1 MRDIKL
7 SPRYLLAFLGV
18 ILVCGAI
25 AFAWQRQ
32 AKMTAIVEADARRQV
47 ELAALEEARAAI
59 PQKRC
64 PIMNRKIYPDLSVE
78 FRGRKVYFCCD
89 SCPEQFLSDPVSFL
103 AKLEPA
109 EGATG
114 DQSTQ

>member
-1 MRDIKL
+1 MRDINL
-7 SPRYLLAFLGV
+7 SPKHLLAFAGV

-32 AKMTAIVEADARRQV
+32 AKWAALVEADARRQV
-47 ELAALEEARAAI
+47 ELAALEEERATI
-59 PQKRC
+59 PQKLC
-64 PIMNRKIYPDLSVE
+64 PVMDQKIYPDLSVE
-78 FRGRKVYFCCD
+78 YRGQTVYFCCD
-89 SCPEQFLSDPVSFL
+89 KCPDRFLNDPAGFL

>member
-1 MRDIKL
+1 MRDINL
-7 SPRYLLAFLGV
+7 SSKHLLAFAGV

-32 AKMTAIVEADARRQV
+32 AKWAALVEADARRQV

-64 PIMNRKIYPDLSVE
+64 PVMDQKIYLDLSVE
-78 FRGRKVYFCCD
+78 FRGRTVYFCCD
-89 SCPEQFLSDPVSFL
+89 KCPDRFLNDPEGFL
-103 AKLEPA
+103 AKLEPP
-109 EGATG
+109 EGATR
-114 DQSTQ
+114 DQTVQ

>member
-1 MRDIKL
+1 MRDINL
-7 SPRYLLAFLGV
+7 SPRHLLAFMGA

-32 AKMTAIVEADARRQV
+32 AKMAAIVEADARRQV
-47 ELAALEEARAAI
+47 ELAALEEERAAI

-89 SCPEQFLSDPVSFL
+89 SCPDQFLSDPVSFL

-114 DQSTQ
+114 DQSTH